1 MATPIPA
8 CTTPSVKET
17 RSSLLQNGETLAKVT
32 KVFEQALGESEPLLV
47 YLQALHLPTPASMAC
62 AVSQWLI
69 DLPDSTQLKIL
80 KHQPVSRT
88 DPALAPA
95 LDDYQKKFGWPFA
108 LALAGPRGDGIGA
121 PEFARTLER
130 RFGRSVIAERQE
142 SIRQI
147 ARHIEVELTAALNDD
162 ISMGDTIWDWHQAL
176 ARHSDVLETQ
186 PNVLTVTYLTDAHLA
201 CARELSQR
209 MLDCGCDEVSIDAVG
224 NVVGLYHGH
233 SPQPKRLMTGS
244 HYDTVRNGG
253 KYDGRLGI
261 FLPLACISNL
271 HRQQRRLAHSIE
283 VVAFAE
289 EEGQRFKATFLGS
302 AALTGHFNDDWLA
315 QTDADGISM
324 IDAMRHAG
332 LDPDKIHTLKRDPA
346 AYLGFVEVHIEQG
359 PVLNN
364 TGLALGVVT
373 SINGGV
379 RLLCKVKATASH
391 AGTTPMDQRSDAAVA
406 AAEVILLT
414 ERAAKAVPES
424 VATVG
429 QLNVP
434 NGSINV
440 IPGAC
445 HFSLDVRA
453 PNDADR
459 DRVLDEILSGIKAVE
474 TSRAV
479 QIEVQEIMRVAAAPS
494 DAKLQ
499 SVWEEAVAVL
509 GLPVMCLPSGAG
521 HDAMKLHTI
530 MPQAMLFVRGENG
543 GISHNPR
550 ESTTSHDIELA
561 YRATLYA
568 FEKICS

>member
-1 MATPIPA
+1 
-8 CTTPSVKET
+8 V
-17 RSSLLQNGETLAKVT
+17 
-32 KVFEQALGESEPLLV
+32 
-47 YLQALHLPTPASMAC
+47 
-62 AVSQWLI
+62 
-69 DLPDSTQLKIL
+69 
-80 KHQPVSRT
+80 
-88 DPALAPA
+88 A
-95 LDDYQKKFGWPFA
+95 LDDYQKKFGWSFV
-108 LALAGPRGDGIGA
+108 LAPEGPRGKGISE
-121 PEFARTLER
+121 PSFAATLER
-130 RFGRSVIAERQE
+130 RLGRNAIAEREE
-142 SIRQI
+142 SMRQI
-147 ARHIEVELTAALNDD
+147 ARHLEVELASILNDD
-162 ISMGDTIWDWHQAL
+162 ISMGNTIWDWHEAL
-176 ARHSDVLETQ
+176 ARHSDVFETQ

-201 CARELSQR
+201 CARELSQQ
-209 MLDCGCDEVSIDAVG
+209 MLECGCDEVSVDAVG
-224 NVVGLYHGH
+224 NVVGIYHGQ
-233 SPQPKRLMTGS
+233 SPKSKRLMTGS

-261 FLPLACISNL
+261 FLPLACISTLN
-271 HRQQRRLAHSIE
+271 RQKRRLAHGIE

-289 EEGQRFKATFLGS
+289 EEGQRYKATFLGS

-324 IDAMRHAG
+324 IDAMRHVG
-332 LDPDKIHTLKRDPA
+332 LDPEKIHTLRRDPT

-379 RLLCKVKATASH
+379 RLLCKVKGTASH

-406 AAEVILLT
+406 AAEVVLLV
-414 ERAAKAVPES
+414 ERAANAVPGA

-453 PNDADR
+453 PVDADR
-459 DRVLDEILSGIKAVE
+459 DRVLAEILLGIKAIE
-474 TSRAV
+474 GSRAV

-499 SVWEEAVAVL
+499 SIWEEAVAAI